1 MGDDKKPAAPAKK
14 DDKKPAAPAKKD
26 DKKPAAPAAAGAW
39 DMKAKIGDTNA
50 LDSWNAYINMP
61 QVAVD
66 ANAKPAFGPK
76 CMNDSWKQ
84 FLNPIIFG
92 KMDMKPRDFADFKAI
107 FEVLKFLNDG
117 LANGTA
123 KAVYQKLLGNTW
135 WAKFKVHMKATG
147 KKISAHMKK
156 AGAHIKATFNKIGKA
171 TVKGGKKIGAKLKI
185 KGEAGP
191 KAKGGLKLK
200 VGAKGKA
207 KAGAKAKGGLKL
219 KVGAKAKGGAKLK
232 VKAKPKL
239 KVKAKVGVKVKAKV
253 GVKKR
258 RLQAAKPAAPA
269 KSDDT
274 KGGFLPPLPTGKDTP
289 AAKTSDAA
297 PEVAVDAK
305 GLPVS
310 QYSGDV
316 DVPKELSGDSDQTA
330 PKTANLVK
338 LCFML
343 FAALLTMY

>member
-1 MGDDKKPAAPAKK
+1 MG
-14 DDKKPAAPAKKD
+14 
-26 DKKPAAPAAAGAW
+26 
-39 DMKAKIGDTNA
+39 
-50 LDSWNAYINMP
+50 
-61 QVAVD
+61 
-66 ANAKPAFGPK
+66 
-76 CMNDSWKQ
+76 
-84 FLNPIIFG
+84 
-92 KMDMKPRDFADFKAI
+92 
-107 FEVLKFLNDG
+107 
-117 LANGTA
+117 GTA

-171 TVKGGKKIGAKLKI
+171 TVKGGKKIGAKVKAGLKV
-185 KGEAGP
+185 KGGAKAKAKAGA

-207 KAGAKAKGGLKL
+207 KAGAKGKAKVGAKAKGGLKL
-219 KVGAKAKGGAKLK
+219 KAGAKAKGGAKLK
-232 VKAKPKL
+232 
-239 KVKAKVGVKVKAKV
+239 AKVIPKRKVV
-253 GVKKR
+253 RKR

>member
-1 MGDDKKPAAPAKK
+1 
-14 DDKKPAAPAKKD
+14 
-26 DKKPAAPAAAGAW
+26 
-39 DMKAKIGDTNA
+39 
-50 LDSWNAYINMP
+50 
-61 QVAVD
+61 
-66 ANAKPAFGPK
+66 
-76 CMNDSWKQ
+76 
-84 FLNPIIFG
+84 
-92 KMDMKPRDFADFKAI
+92 
-107 FEVLKFLNDG
+107 
-117 LANGTA
+117 
-123 KAVYQKLLGNTW
+123 
-135 WAKFKVHMKATG
+135 
-147 KKISAHMKK
+147 MKK
-156 AGAHIKATFNKIGKA
+156 AGAHIKATFNKIGK
-171 TVKGGKKIGAKLKI
+171 GGKKIGAKLKI
-185 KGEAGP
+185 KGKAGA

-219 KVGAKAKGGAKLK
+219 KAGAKGKAKVGAKAKGGAKLK

-239 KVKAKVGVKVKAKV
+239 KAKAKV

-258 RLQAAKPAAPA
+258 RLKDAKQAATA

-316 DVPKELSGDSDQTA
+316 DVPKDLSGDSDQTA

>member
-1 MGDDKKPAAPAKK
+1 M
-14 DDKKPAAPAKKD
+14 
-26 DKKPAAPAAAGAW
+26 
-39 DMKAKIGDTNA
+39 
-50 LDSWNAYINMP
+50 
-61 QVAVD
+61 
-66 ANAKPAFGPK
+66 
-76 CMNDSWKQ
+76 
-84 FLNPIIFG
+84 NPIIFG
-92 KMDMKPRDFADFKAI
+92 KMDLKPRDFADFKAI

-135 WAKFKVHMKATG
+135 WAKFKVHMKVTG
-147 KKISAHMKK
+147 KKIKAGFKK
-156 AGAHIKATFNKIGKA
+156 AGAHIKGAFNKIGKA
-171 TVKGGKKIGAKLKI
+171 TIKGGKKIGAHVKAGLKV
-185 KGEAGP
+185 KGKAGV

-200 VGAKGKA
+200 AGVKAPKLKVKAKIGAPKLKVKAKAGGKA
-207 KAGAKAKGGLKL
+207 KVGAKAKGGLKL
-219 KVGAKAKGGAKLK
+219 KAGAKGKAKVGAKGKAKVGLK
-232 VKAKPKL
+232 VKAKPSL
-239 KVKAKVGVKVKAKV
+239 KVKAKV

-258 RLQAAKPAAPA
+258 RLQAAKPAAKPATPA

-274 KGGFLPPLPTGKDTP
+274 KGGFLPPLPTGDKKDNKP
-289 AAKTSDAA
+289 AANTSDAV
-297 PEVAVDAK
+297 PSINVDAK

-316 DVPKELSGDSDQTA
+316 DVPKDLSGDSDQTA

>member
-1 MGDDKKPAAPAKK
+1 MG
-14 DDKKPAAPAKKD
+14 
-26 DKKPAAPAAAGAW
+26 
-39 DMKAKIGDTNA
+39 
-50 LDSWNAYINMP
+50 
-61 QVAVD
+61 
-66 ANAKPAFGPK
+66 
-76 CMNDSWKQ
+76 
-84 FLNPIIFG
+84 
-92 KMDMKPRDFADFKAI
+92 
-107 FEVLKFLNDG
+107 
-117 LANGTA
+117 
-123 KAVYQKLLGNTW
+123 
-135 WAKFKVHMKATG
+135 
-147 KKISAHMKK
+147 
-156 AGAHIKATFNKIGKA
+156 KATFNKIGKA
-171 TVKGGKKIGAKLKI
+171 TVKGGKKIGAKVK
-185 KGEAGP
+185 AGA

-207 KAGAKAKGGLKL
+207 KAGAKGKA

-239 KVKAKVGVKVKAKV
+239 KVKAKV

-316 DVPKELSGDSDQTA
+316 DVPKDLSGDSDQTA

>member
-1 MGDDKKPAAPAKK
+1 MG
-14 DDKKPAAPAKKD
+14 
-26 DKKPAAPAAAGAW
+26 
-39 DMKAKIGDTNA
+39 
-50 LDSWNAYINMP
+50 
-61 QVAVD
+61 
-66 ANAKPAFGPK
+66 
-76 CMNDSWKQ
+76 
-84 FLNPIIFG
+84 
-92 KMDMKPRDFADFKAI
+92 FKAI

-171 TVKGGKKIGAKLKI
+171 TVKGGKKIGAK
-185 KGEAGP
+185 
-191 KAKGGLKLK
+191 
-200 VGAKGKA
+200 V
-207 KAGAKAKGGLKL
+207 KAG
-219 KVGAKAKGGAKLK
+219 
-232 VKAKPKL
+232 
-239 KVKAKVGVKVKAKV
+239 V

>member
-1 MGDDKKPAAPAKK
+1 MG
-14 DDKKPAAPAKKD
+14 
-26 DKKPAAPAAAGAW
+26 
-39 DMKAKIGDTNA
+39 
-50 LDSWNAYINMP
+50 
-61 QVAVD
+61 
-66 ANAKPAFGPK
+66 
-76 CMNDSWKQ
+76 
-84 FLNPIIFG
+84 
-92 KMDMKPRDFADFKAI
+92 
-107 FEVLKFLNDG
+107 
-117 LANGTA
+117 GTA

-171 TVKGGKKIGAKLKI
+171 TVKGGKKIGAKVKAGLKV
-185 KGEAGP
+185 KGGA

-219 KVGAKAKGGAKLK
+219 KVGAKGKAKVGAKAKGGLKLKAGAKAKGGAKLK
-232 VKAKPKL
+232 
-239 KVKAKVGVKVKAKV
+239 AKVIPKRKV
-253 GVKKR
+253 VKKR

>member
-1 MGDDKKPAAPAKK
+1 MGDASKLAIKDSDVAALGNCVAFMQKFNTYKNLLADMLAFAASMKVANVADAQKKLDGLKWTFDAKCASGAAPAPAKK

-84 FLNPIIFG
+84 FMNPIIFG
-92 KMDMKPRDFADFKAI
+92 KMDMEPRDFADFKAI

-171 TVKGGKKIGAKLKI
+171 TVKGAKKMKI
-185 KGEAGP
+185 
-191 KAKGGLKLK
+191 KAKGG
-200 VGAKGKA
+200 
-207 KAGAKAKGGLKL
+207 
-219 KVGAKAKGGAKLK
+219 
-232 VKAKPKL
+232 
-239 KVKAKVGVKVKAKV
+239 
-253 GVKKR
+253 
-258 RLQAAKPAAPA
+258 
-269 KSDDT
+269 
-274 KGGFLPPLPTGKDTP
+274 
-289 AAKTSDAA
+289 
-297 PEVAVDAK
+297 
-305 GLPVS
+305 
-310 QYSGDV
+310 
-316 DVPKELSGDSDQTA
+316 
-330 PKTANLVK
+330 
-338 LCFML
+338 
-343 FAALLTMY
+343 

>member
-1 MGDDKKPAAPAKK
+1 MG
-14 DDKKPAAPAKKD
+14 
-26 DKKPAAPAAAGAW
+26 
-39 DMKAKIGDTNA
+39 
-50 LDSWNAYINMP
+50 
-61 QVAVD
+61 
-66 ANAKPAFGPK
+66 
-76 CMNDSWKQ
+76 
-84 FLNPIIFG
+84 
-92 KMDMKPRDFADFKAI
+92 
-107 FEVLKFLNDG
+107 
-117 LANGTA
+117 GTA

-171 TVKGGKKIGAKLKI
+171 TVKGGKKIGAKVKAGLKV
-185 KGEAGP
+185 KGGA

-219 KVGAKAKGGAKLK
+219 KAGAKAKGGAKLK
-232 VKAKPKL
+232 
-239 KVKAKVGVKVKAKV
+239 AKVIPKRKVV
-253 GVKKR
+253 RKR

>member
-76 CMNDSWKQ
+76 CMNDSWKS

-171 TVKGGKKIGAKLKI
+171 TVKGGKKIGAKVKAGLKV
-185 KGEAGP
+185 KGGA

-219 KVGAKAKGGAKLK
+219 KVGAKGKAKVGAKAKGGLKLK

-239 KVKAKVGVKVKAKV
+239 KVKAKVGVK
-253 GVKKR
+253 KR
-258 RLQAAKPAAPA
+258 RLQAAKPA
-269 KSDDT
+269 
-274 KGGFLPPLPTGKDTP
+274 
-289 AAKTSDAA
+289 
-297 PEVAVDAK
+297 
-305 GLPVS
+305 
-310 QYSGDV
+310 
-316 DVPKELSGDSDQTA
+316 
-330 PKTANLVK
+330 
-338 LCFML
+338 
-343 FAALLTMY
+343 